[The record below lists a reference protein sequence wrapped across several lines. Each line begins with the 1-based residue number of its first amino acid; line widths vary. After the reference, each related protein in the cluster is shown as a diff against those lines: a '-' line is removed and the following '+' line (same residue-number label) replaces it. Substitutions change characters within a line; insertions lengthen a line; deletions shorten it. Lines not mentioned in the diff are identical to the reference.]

1 MSLFTFSASRCRIL
15 VLLVTYVWLG
25 TTMVQAEPPQPGDT
39 VPTTADILSRDI
51 LGIHKV
57 PQVFLAEGPFPILE
71 TSNLPYSSAAQARPK
86 GSTITFALPG
96 GTPLTGSVL
105 QTYRDARRSSM
116 GAKLQA
122 PDGSPATLHFDYNA
136 DGSFNSGVILGAG
149 ENLSYAISKTSKGN
163 FLIEAQP
170 RDSII
175 PVEPSLVAPAANAH
189 TDSVVTTKGIQP
201 LAQLESLPGAP
212 NVLLLD
218 FDGHR
223 TEGTSMNTES
233 GYAVIVSQASGL
245 SVAQQTYLWSR
256 VSEFF
261 KPFNINV
268 TTKESVF
275 ESAPGAQRTRVVLS
289 YTDWYN
295 PRNRSTASGYAH
307 LDSWGRANGM
317 TPVFVFLHYAGDDY
331 VQPLVITHESG
342 HALGLHHDG
351 RTVPREEYFA
361 GHARWGPLLGNPY
374 YMHVSQWSKGE
385 YSSANNGEDD
395 INMILS
401 NAGIAYR
408 QDAVGDSRFTARTL
422 TAPRQAGS
430 VQYEGIIETRQD
442 KDVFRIVTGKTKLSI
457 EVISAL
463 PGLLHRGMLNISA
476 RLMDDKGSVI
486 ASASPQSDLPSST
499 SPGSSNLD
507 AIFTPVA
514 VAAGTY
520 YLEVDGVGDRN
531 PLVDGYSDYSSVG
544 SYTVRVGEIVPNIA
558 TQTPTTTPTPTQTN
572 TPTPKNTKTPP
583 PTLTA
588 KPPATSTP
596 KPTPQPSVAPTK
608 APTSAPT
615 KPPTT
620 APPQKP
626 PTPPTATPK
635 NTPTPTGGVR
645 PGPVPTRLTF
655 ANS

>member
-1 MSLFTFSASRCRIL
+1 MSRRVGQIVIYAVVASL
-15 VLLVTYVWLG
+15 SLLG
-25 TTMVQAEPPQPGDT
+25 GAEPSSVRADERPTATEGDVGEVVKGDMLGLYRVPG
-39 VPTTADILSRDI
+39 A
-51 LGIHKV
+51 
-57 PQVFLAEGPFPILE
+57 FLAEGPFPILE
-71 TSNLPYSSAAQARPK
+71 LETIQFVDGSQIKEK
-86 GSTITFALPG
+86 GSRITFSLPAGNPLLGEVAL
-96 GTPLTGSVL
+96 TF
-105 QTYRDARRSSM
+105 RDPQRSAM
-116 GAKLQA
+116 GVTLRA
-122 PDGSPATLHFDYNA
+122 PDGTPAILHFDYNA
-136 DGSFNSGVILGAG
+136 DGSFNSGLLLANKN
-149 ENLSYAISKTSKGN
+149 NLSYTFSKTSKGTY
-163 FLIEAQP
+163 LIEAKT
-170 RDSII
+170 RDEIA
-175 PVEPSLVAPAANAH
+175 PVEPTVGAQAPSATSNSNLAPQ
-189 TDSVVTTKGIQP
+189 SVVP
-201 LAQLESLPGAP
+201 VAQLESFPGAP

-351 RTVPREEYFA
+351 RIVPREEYFA
-361 GHARWGPLLGNPY
+361 GHVRWGPLLGNPY

-476 RLMDDKGSVI
+476 RLIDDKGSVI

-544 SYTVRVGEIVPNIA
+544 SYTVRVGGIVPNIA
-558 TQTPTTTPTPTQTN
+558 TQTPTITPTPTQTN

-626 PTPPTATPK
+626 PTPPTATPRYSS
-635 NTPTPTGGVR
+635 TPTGGVR

>member
-1 MSLFTFSASRCRIL
+1 
-15 VLLVTYVWLG
+15 
-25 TTMVQAEPPQPGDT
+25 
-39 VPTTADILSRDI
+39 
-51 LGIHKV
+51 
-57 PQVFLAEGPFPILE
+57 
-71 TSNLPYSSAAQARPK
+71 
-86 GSTITFALPG
+86 
-96 GTPLTGSVL
+96 
-105 QTYRDARRSSM
+105 
-116 GAKLQA
+116 
-122 PDGSPATLHFDYNA
+122 
-136 DGSFNSGVILGAG
+136 
-149 ENLSYAISKTSKGN
+149 
-163 FLIEAQP
+163 
-170 RDSII
+170 
-175 PVEPSLVAPAANAH
+175 
-189 TDSVVTTKGIQP
+189 
-201 LAQLESLPGAP
+201 
-212 NVLLLD
+212 
-218 FDGHR
+218 
-223 TEGTSMNTES
+223 
-233 GYAVIVSQASGL
+233 
-245 SVAQQTYLWSR
+245 
-256 VSEFF
+256 
-261 KPFNINV
+261 
-268 TTKESVF
+268 
-275 ESAPGAQRTRVVLS
+275 
-289 YTDWYN
+289 
-295 PRNRSTASGYAH
+295 
-307 LDSWGRANGM
+307 
-317 TPVFVFLHYAGDDY
+317 
-331 VQPLVITHESG
+331 
-342 HALGLHHDG
+342 
-351 RTVPREEYFA
+351 
-361 GHARWGPLLGNPY
+361 
-374 YMHVSQWSKGE
+374 
-385 YSSANNGEDD
+385 
-395 INMILS
+395 MILS

-476 RLMDDKGSVI
+476 RLIDDKGSVI

-544 SYTVRVGEIVPNIA
+544 SYTVRVGGIVPNIA
-558 TQTPTTTPTPTQTN
+558 TQTPTITPTPTQTN

-626 PTPPTATPK
+626 PTPPTATPRYSS
-635 NTPTPTGGVR
+635 TPTGGVR